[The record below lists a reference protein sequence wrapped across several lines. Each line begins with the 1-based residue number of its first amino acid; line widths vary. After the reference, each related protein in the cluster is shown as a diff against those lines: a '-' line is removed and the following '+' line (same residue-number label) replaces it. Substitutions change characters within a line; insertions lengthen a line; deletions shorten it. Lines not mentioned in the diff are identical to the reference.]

1 MTKRFIRLRDKRTP
15 EMPSLSRGTGKFV
28 RSLDKE
34 MRFLSD
40 ARAMASGRGG
50 SLESLRRLNRLRVIH
65 ALRDQGSIS
74 RAEIAR
80 RTGLSRS
87 TVSSL
92 VADLQA
98 DGLVIER
105 AELGAAHGT
114 QGGRP
119 PILLSF
125 DSSAGAA
132 VGIDFGHSHLRVA
145 VSDLSSRILA
155 ERAVPLDTDDAAE
168 EGLDAAA
175 DLVVELLADAG
186 IDPGQVIGAGM
197 GLPGPIRQEDGVV
210 GSGAILPGWVGV
222 PAVAAM
228 RSRLELPI
236 LVDNDANLGALAE
249 AAFGAAR
256 DASDMIYLKV
266 ASGIG
271 AGLILNGRLYRG
283 ATGLAG
289 ELGHLLVD
297 PEGHVC
303 RCGNRGCLET
313 LAATGA
319 LVDLLR
325 RSHGD
330 VTVARMLELAHGG
343 DLGCRRVIADA
354 GRAIGQAV
362 SMLLN
367 VLNPEL
373 LVVGG
378 DLADAGDLLLDG
390 VRESI
395 GRAALPSA
403 ADAAGVVAGVLGERA
418 QVLGAIALVVSEA
431 DRAFP
436 TRLAAEAH

>member
-1 MTKRFIRLRDKRTP
+1 MT
-15 EMPSLSRGTGKFV
+15 TG
-28 RSLDKE
+28 
-34 MRFLSD
+34 
-40 ARAMASGRGG
+40 RAG
-50 SLESLRRLNRLRVIH
+50 SLEALRRLNRLRVIH
-65 ALRDQGSIS
+65 ALRDQGLIS

-98 DGLVIER
+98 DGLVVER
-105 AELGAAHGT
+105 GEPGEAHGT

-155 ERAVPLDTDDAAE
+155 ERAVPLDTDHAAE

-175 DLVVELLADAG
+175 DLIVELLGEAG
-186 IDPGQVIGAGM
+186 IDESQVIGAGM
-197 GLPGPIRQEDGVV
+197 GLPGPILQEDGIV
-210 GSGAILPGWVGV
+210 GSSAILPGWVGV
-222 PAVAAM
+222 PAVAEM
-228 RSRLELPI
+228 RRRLEVPI

-249 AAFGAAR
+249 AAFGAGQGAT
-256 DASDMIYLKV
+256 DLIYLKV

-271 AGLILNGRLYRG
+271 AGLLLNGRLYRG
-283 ATGLAG
+283 TGGLAG
-289 ELGHLLVD
+289 ELGHFLVD
-297 PEGHVC
+297 PSGLVC

-319 LVDLLR
+319 LVELLR
-325 RSHGD
+325 RSQGED
-330 VTVARMLELAHGG
+330 MTVQRMLDLAREG
-343 DLGCRRVIADA
+343 DIGCRRVIADA
-354 GRAIGQAV
+354 GRAIGRAV
-362 SMLLN
+362 SMLIN

-373 LVVGG
+373 VVVGG
-378 DLADAGDLLLDG
+378 DLAAAGDLLLDG

-395 GRAALPSA
+395 ARAALPSA
-403 ADAAGVVAGVLGERA
+403 AEAAGVVTGVLEDRA
-418 QVLGAIALVVSEA
+418 QVLGAIALVISEA

-436 TRLAAEAH
+436 TKLAAGAA

>member
-1 MTKRFIRLRDKRTP
+1 VPPART
-15 EMPSLSRGTGKFV
+15 
-28 RSLDKE
+28 
-34 MRFLSD
+34 
-40 ARAMASGRGG
+40 G

-65 ALRDQGSIS
+65 ALRDQGQIS

-92 VADLQA
+92 VAELQA

-105 AELGAAHGT
+105 PEPGSAHGD

-125 DSSAGAA
+125 DASAGAA
-132 VGIDFGHSHLRVA
+132 VGIDFGHSHVRVA
-145 VSDLSSRILA
+145 VSDLSSTILA
-155 ERAVPLDTDDAAE
+155 EREARLDTDQDAQ

-175 DLVVELLADAG
+175 DLVAAALAEADVERAR
-186 IDPGQVIGAGM
+186 VIGAGM
-197 GLPGPIRQEDGVV
+197 GIPGPIQHDDGVV
-210 GSGAILPGWVGV
+210 GSTAILPGWVGV
-222 PAVAAM
+222 AAGAEM
-228 RSRLELPI
+228 RRRLDLPVM
-236 LVDNDANLGALAE
+236 VDNDANLGALAE
-249 AAFGAAR
+249 AAFGAGR
-256 DASDMIYLKV
+256 DAGDLIYLKV

-283 ATGLAG
+283 SAGLAG
-289 ELGHLLVD
+289 EVGHVLVD
-297 PEGHVC
+297 PDGLVC

-325 RSHGD
+325 RSHGAEL
-330 VTVARMLELAHGG
+330 TVAKMIAAARDG
-343 DLGCRRVIADA
+343 DVGSRRVIADA
-354 GRAIGQAV
+354 GRAIGRAV
-362 SMLLN
+362 ATLLN

-378 DLADAGDLLLDG
+378 DLAGAGDALLDG

-395 GRAALPSA
+395 ARAALPEA
-403 ADAAGVVAGVLGERA
+403 ARMAGVVAGVLGDRA
-418 QVLGAIALVVSEA
+418 QVLGALALVVSEA

-436 TRLAAEAH
+436 TRLAVGAPAA